1 MKKSM
6 IIALGSAKAICMVL
20 LALNGG
26 FSMAQAQTGAVVP
39 TADQV
44 GADRMPETIAP
55 ISAPFDM
62 PQLTKPT
69 FPDYTLSITKKGAK
83 QKKMATEAIQAAIDE
98 VNRKGGGTV
107 VIPAGEWNTG
117 RIILKSH
124 VNLHVSEG
132 AVVHFSGEIKDYL
145 PVVFT
150 RSAGV
155 EGMSMGACI
164 YANGEDH
171 IAVTG
176 KGRLVGPG
184 RDCELWKR
192 NVGYGS
198 FDQYIEYDKPST
210 ERIYDG
216 RDGSKIFLPT
226 FIGPINCTNVYIEGV
241 SLEACV
247 FWNIVPVYC
256 ENVII
261 RGITVNSVGLPMGDG
276 MDIESCRNVLIEYC
290 TLSTGDDCF
299 TIKSGR
305 GIDGLR
311 VNRPTEN
318 IVLRYNLTKIG
329 HGGITCGSETAGMIR
344 DLYAHDCVFEGT
356 DVGIRFKTRR
366 PRGGGGENLYYERIR
381 MTTKATAIHFDMLGS
396 SVYVGAQ
403 AARSWMK
410 PDEFTPVYR
419 NVDIKDIVVEDASYF
434 LKVSGIPESP
444 ARNVTISN
452 VRSRSQKLMLA
463 DDINGL
469 VLENAV
475 LESPDNTLRISD
487 GRNILFKNVTFKVPG
502 DKVYG
507 KVDGKLSENI
517 YFKDCTPS
525 DIILERE

>member
-1 MKKSM
+1 MGIIRRKIKLLGM
-6 IIALGSAKAICMVL
+6 ILFVL
-20 LALNGG
+20 SGNL
-26 FSMAQAQTGAVVP
+26 FSIQAQTNVVLP
-39 TADQV
+39 VVDEV
-44 GADRMPETIAP
+44 GADKMPDTIAP
-55 ISAPFDM
+55 IHAPFDM
-62 PQLTKPT
+62 PQLTKPV
-69 FPDYTLSITKKGAK
+69 FSDYTLSIVEKGAK
-83 QKKMATEAIQAAIDE
+83 QKKMVTEAIQAAIDE

-107 VIPAGEWNTG
+107 LIPKGEWNTG
-117 RIILKSH
+117 RIVLKSN

-132 AVVHFSGEIKDYL
+132 AVVYFSGDIKDYL

-155 EGMSMGACI
+155 EGMSTGACI
-164 YANGEDH
+164 YANGQDH

-184 RDCELWKR
+184 RDCQLWKQ

-198 FDQYIEYDKPST
+198 FDQYIAYDKPAT

-216 RDGSKIFLPT
+216 KEGSKVFLPT
-226 FIGPINCTNVYIEGV
+226 FIGPIHCTNVYIEGI

-247 FWNIVPVYC
+247 FWNIVPTYC

-261 RGITVNSVGLPMGDG
+261 RGVTVNSVGLPMGDG

-311 VNRPTEN
+311 VNKPTEN
-318 IVLRYNLTKIG
+318 IVLRYNLSKIG

-344 DLYAHDCVFEGT
+344 DVYAHDCVFEGT

-381 MTTKATAIHFDMLGS
+381 MKTKATAIHFDMLGS
-396 SVYVGAQ
+396 GMYVGSQ
-403 AARSWMK
+403 ATRSWMK
-410 PDEFTPVYR
+410 PNEFTPVYR
-419 NVDIKDIVVEDASYF
+419 NINIKDIMIEDASYF
-434 LKVSGIPESP
+434 LKVTGIPESP

-452 VRSRSQKLMLA
+452 VRSKSQKLILA
-463 DDINGL
+463 DDVNGL
-469 VLENAV
+469 VLENAI
-475 LESPDNTLRISD
+475 LESPDRTIQISD
-487 GRNILFKNVTFKVPG
+487 GRNILFKNVTFKVNG
-502 DKVYG
+502 GKIYE

-525 DIILERE
+525 DISVEIE

>member
-1 MKKSM
+1 MNEYIKTT
-6 IIALGSAKAICMVL
+6 GWCAKTL
-20 LALNGG
+20 LMAVFALNGG
-26 FSMAQAQTGAVVP
+26 VFAQVQTEGKIPVAEE
-39 TADQV
+39 V
-44 GADRMPETIAP
+44 GAAKMPESIAP
-55 ISAPFDM
+55 IYAPFDM
-62 PQLTKPT
+62 PQLVKPT
-69 FPDYTLSITKKGAK
+69 FPDYTLSIIKKGAK

-98 VNRKGGGTV
+98 VNQKGGGTV
-107 VIPAGEWNTG
+107 VIPKGVWNTG

-132 AVVHFSGEIKDYL
+132 AVVNFSGEIKDYL

-164 YANGEDH
+164 YANGQEH

-184 RDCELWKR
+184 RDCELWKQ

-198 FDQYIEYDKPST
+198 FDKYIAYDKPAT

-216 RDGSKIFLPT
+216 KDGSKVFLPT

-247 FWNIVPVYC
+247 FWNIVPTYC

-261 RGITVNSVGLPMGDG
+261 RGVMVNSVGLPMGDG

-311 VNRPTEN
+311 VNKPTEN

-381 MTTKATAIHFDMLGS
+381 MKTKATAIHFDMLGS
-396 SVYVGAQ
+396 SVYVGSQ

-419 NVDIKDIVVEDASYF
+419 NVDIRNVIVEDASYF

-452 VRSRSQKLMLA
+452 IQSKSRKLILA
-463 DDINGL
+463 NDINGL
-469 VLENAV
+469 ILENSV
-475 LESPDNTLRISD
+475 LESPDNTIQISD
-487 GRNILFKNVTFKVPG
+487 GRNILFKNVTFKVDG
-502 DKVYG
+502 GELLEKVG
-507 KVDGKLSENI
+507 GQLSENI
-517 YFKDCTPS
+517 YFKDCKPS
-525 DIILERE
+525 NIKVEKEK

>member
-1 MKKSM
+1 MRRSERIKVLCAVL
-6 IIALGSAKAICMVL
+6 IALG
-20 LALNGG
+20 GG
-26 FSMAQAQTGAVVP
+26 WMTTAQAQTRATLP
-39 TADQV
+39 TAEEV
-44 GADRMPETIAP
+44 GADRMPEAIAP
-55 ISAPFDM
+55 ITAPFDM
-62 PQLTKPT
+62 PQLEKPN
-69 FPDYTLSITKKGAK
+69 FPDYTLNITKKGAK

-98 VNRKGGGTV
+98 VSQKGGGTV
-107 VIPAGEWNTG
+107 VIPKGEWKTG
-117 RIILKSH
+117 RITLKSN

-132 AVVHFSGEIKDYL
+132 AVVYFIGEIKDYL

-164 YANGEDH
+164 YANGQDR

-184 RDCELWKR
+184 RDCQLWHQ

-198 FDQYIEYDKPST
+198 FDQYIAYDKPAT

-216 RDGSKIFLPT
+216 RDSSKVFLPT

-247 FWNIVPVYC
+247 FWNIVPTYC

-261 RGITVNSVGLPMGDG
+261 RGVTVNSVGLPMGDG

-299 TIKSGR
+299 TIKAGR

-311 VNRPTEN
+311 VNKPTEN

-381 MTTKATAIHFDMLGS
+381 MNTTASAIHFDMLGS
-396 SVYVGAQ
+396 SVYVGSQ
-403 AARSWMK
+403 AARAWMK
-410 PDEFTPVYR
+410 PNDFTPVYR
-419 NVDIKDIVVEDASYF
+419 NVNIKDVVVEDASYF

-444 ARNVTISN
+444 ARNVTISD
-452 VRSRSQKLMLA
+452 VQSKSKKLILA
-463 DDINGL
+463 NDINGL

-475 LESPDNTLRISD
+475 LESPDNTIQISD
-487 GRNILFKNVTFKVPG
+487 GRNILFKNVAF
-502 DKVYG
+502 
-507 KVDGKLSENI
+507 KVDGGTVYEKVDGPLSENI
-517 YFKDCTPS
+517 YFKGCTPS
-525 DIILERE
+525 DITVEKK

>member
-1 MKKSM
+1 MRTVRKEMKFLWM
-6 IIALGSAKAICMVL
+6 ILFVL
-20 LALNGG
+20 SGNW
-26 FSMAQAQTGAVVP
+26 FSIQAQTNAVLLV
-39 TADQV
+39 ADEV
-44 GADRMPETIAP
+44 GADNMPDAIAP
-55 ISAPFDM
+55 IHAPFDM
-62 PQLTKPT
+62 PQLAKPV
-69 FPDYTLSITKKGAK
+69 FPDYTLNIVKKGAK
-83 QKKMATEAIQAAIDE
+83 PKKMVTEAIQAAIDE

-107 VIPAGEWNTG
+107 VIPEGEWNTG
-117 RIILKSH
+117 RIILKSN

-132 AVVHFSGEIKDYL
+132 AVVYFSGEIKDYL

-164 YANGEDH
+164 YAEGQDR

-184 RDCELWKR
+184 RDCQLWKQ

-198 FDQYIEYDKPST
+198 FDQYIAYDKPST

-216 RDGSKIFLPT
+216 KEGSKVFLPT

-247 FWNIVPVYC
+247 FWNIVPTYC

-261 RGITVNSVGLPMGDG
+261 RGVTVNSVGLPMGDG

-311 VNRPTEN
+311 VNKPTEN

-344 DLYAHDCVFEGT
+344 DVYAHDCVFDGT

-381 MTTKATAIHFDMLGS
+381 MRTKATAIHFDMLGS
-396 SVYVGAQ
+396 GMYVGSQ

-419 NVDIKDIVVEDASYF
+419 NVHIKDIVVEDASYF
-434 LKVSGIPESP
+434 LKVAGIPESP

-452 VRSRSQKLMLA
+452 VRSESQKLILA
-463 DDINGL
+463 NDINGL
-469 VLENAV
+469 VLENAI
-475 LESPDNTLRISD
+475 LESPDHTIRISD
-487 GRNILFKNVTFKVPG
+487 GRNILFKNVTFKVDG
-502 DKVYG
+502 GKVYE

-525 DIILERE
+525 GIEVERE

>member
-1 MKKSM
+1 MKNTGKELSFLWAVLV
-6 IIALGSAKAICMVL
+6 ALAGNHCS
-20 LALNGG
+20 
-26 FSMAQAQTGAVVP
+26 AQAQTSRALPV
-39 TADQV
+39 AEEV
-44 GADRMPETIAP
+44 GADNMPDTIAP
-55 ISAPFDM
+55 ICAPFDM
-62 PQLTKPT
+62 PQLSRPL
-69 FPDYTLSITKKGAK
+69 FPDDTLNIIKKGAK
-83 QKKMATEAIQAAIDE
+83 QKEMATKAIQAAIDE
-98 VNRKGGGTV
+98 MNERGGGTV
-107 VIPAGEWNTG
+107 LVPEGEWHTG
-117 RIILKSH
+117 RIVLKSR
-124 VNLHVSEG
+124 VNLHVAEG
-132 AVVHFSGEIKDYL
+132 AVLRFSGDIKDYL

-164 YANGEDH
+164 YANGQDH

-184 RDCELWKR
+184 RDCQLWKQ

-198 FDQYIEYDKPST
+198 FDQYIAYDKLPT

-216 RDGSKIFLPT
+216 RDSSKVFLPT
-226 FIGPINCTNVYIEGV
+226 FIGPIHCTDVYIEGV

-261 RGITVNSVGLPMGDG
+261 RGVTVDSVGLPMGDG
-276 MDIESCRNVLIEYC
+276 VDIESCRNVLIEYC

-299 TIKSGR
+299 TIKAGR

-344 DLYAHDCVFEGT
+344 DLYAHDCVFDGT
-356 DVGIRFKTRR
+356 NVGIRFKTRR

-381 MTTKATAIHFDMLGS
+381 MRTKATAIHFDMLGS
-396 SVYVGAQ
+396 SAYVGSQ
-403 AARSWMK
+403 AARTWMK

-419 NVDIKDIVVEDASYF
+419 NVRIKDIVVEDASYF

-444 ARNVTISN
+444 ARNVEISN
-452 VRSRSQKLMLA
+452 VRSKSRQLILA

-475 LESPDNTLRISD
+475 LESPDAVIRIAD
-487 GRNILFKNVTFKVPG
+487 GRNLLFKNVDF
-502 DKVYG
+502 
-507 KVDGKLSENI
+507 KVDGGKVCGKVEGSLSENI

-525 DIILERE
+525 EIPLER